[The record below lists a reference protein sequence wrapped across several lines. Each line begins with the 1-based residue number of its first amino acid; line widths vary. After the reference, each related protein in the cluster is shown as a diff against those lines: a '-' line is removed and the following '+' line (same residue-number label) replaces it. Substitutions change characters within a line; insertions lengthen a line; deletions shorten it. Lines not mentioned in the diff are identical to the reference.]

1 MTGEPSMLQSMDSQ
15 IVGHNLAT
23 DQQNHFCGF
32 RMFYLE
38 ASLKIRIFMI
48 NPAFDQK
55 TWVKKHWE
63 MRASLSYIGF

>member
-1 MTGEPSMLQSMDSQ
+1 MLQSMDSQ

-55 TWVKKHWE
+55 TWVKKH
-63 MRASLSYIGF
+63 